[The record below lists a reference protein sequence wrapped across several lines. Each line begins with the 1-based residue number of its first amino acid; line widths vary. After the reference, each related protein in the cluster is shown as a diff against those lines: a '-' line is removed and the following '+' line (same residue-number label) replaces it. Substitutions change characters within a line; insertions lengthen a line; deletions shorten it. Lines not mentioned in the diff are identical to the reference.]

1 MLKLNKLLE
10 KNYYVQLAFCH
21 HLKCCLLP
29 RTIFTDL
36 IKDKQTDMNQGL
48 LGCKQLNSN
57 LVHTN
62 NFLLRFYGEILE
74 DNVTL
79 IVYLFG
85 NLQRCH

>member
-1 MLKLNKLLE
+1 
-10 KNYYVQLAFCH
+10 
-21 HLKCCLLP
+21 
-29 RTIFTDL
+29 
-36 IKDKQTDMNQGL
+36 MNQGL
-48 LGCKQLNSN
+48 LGYKQLNSN

-79 IVYLFG
+79 TVYLFG